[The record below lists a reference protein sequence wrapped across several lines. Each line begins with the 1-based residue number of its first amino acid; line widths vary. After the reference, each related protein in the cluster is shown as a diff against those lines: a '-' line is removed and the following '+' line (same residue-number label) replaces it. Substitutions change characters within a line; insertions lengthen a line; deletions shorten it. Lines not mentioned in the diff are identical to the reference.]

1 MASPKW
7 AGMSTAPR
15 DGSLVLVRVRASEQ
29 GPAEIDAVR
38 WAVSA
43 RSGEEGWVAN
53 DSDPFARVVY
63 GEGELAGWS
72 PLPTQMPALRS
83 DAACRR
89 RPAASLRHARRGGR
103 GRDLR
108 G

>member
-1 MASPKW
+1 MATPKW
-7 AGMSTAPR
+7 ASMTTAPR
-15 DGSLVLVRVRASEQ
+15 DGSLVLVHVRASEQ

-53 DSDPFARVVY
+53 DSDPFARVAY

-72 PLPTQMPALRS
+72 PLPTQLPLLRS
-83 DAACRR
+83 QRLAAGAPAPSSDA
-89 RPAASLRHARRGGR
+89 PDEEGG
-103 GRDLR
+103 G
-108 G
+108 GI